1 MDLSILPLKI
11 VTFQALILLVAIA
24 TEASI
29 FKFQLKLPHK
39 TAVEYAAFINLFSAC
54 VGWGIFLSLLSVL
67 PETLQD
73 RLMIYI
79 ILGYNSGLSWMQSM
93 GFLLFFLMSL
103 LLKII
108 GIQLLEFLWYKKAV
122 KNTFKFNLEIPSLK
136 NSQSTIATAAHIISH
151 LLIVLIWLIQ
161 TNEL

>member
-1 MDLSILPLKI
+1 MDLTILPLKI

-39 TAVEYAAFINLFSAC
+39 TAVEYATFINLFSAC
-54 VGWGIFLSLLSVL
+54 MGWGIFLSLLSVL
-67 PETLQD
+67 PEALLD

-79 ILGYNSGLSWMQSM
+79 ILGYNSGLSWTQSLA
-93 GFLLFFLMSL
+93 FLLFFLMSL
-103 LLKII
+103 LLKLI
-108 GIQLLEFLWYKKAV
+108 GIQLLEFFWYKKPV
-122 KNTFKFNLEIPSLK
+122 KESFKFNLQMESF
-136 NSQSTIATAAHIISH
+136 NDRQSNIAILAHIISH
-151 LLIVLIWLIQ
+151 VLIVLIWLIQ

>member
-29 FKFQLKLPHK
+29 FKFRLKLPHK
-39 TAVEYAAFINLFSAC
+39 TAVEYATFINLFSAC

-67 PETLQD
+67 PDILLD
-73 RLMIYI
+73 RLMTFI
-79 ILGYNSGLSWMQSM
+79 ILGYDTGLSWTQ
-93 GFLLFFLMSL
+93 GVAFLLFFLISL
-103 LLKII
+103 LLKLI
-108 GIQLLEFLWYKKAV
+108 GMQLLEFFWFKKPV
-122 KNTFKFNLEIPSLK
+122 KDSFKFNLEMPSFK
-136 NSQSTIATAAHIISH
+136 NSQSTIAMVAHIISH